1 LEVIDY
7 LDEVVG
13 QDTAKRFIR
22 TAIKKENLYNFLL
35 TGPKGVGKRL
45 FGFKLSE
52 MLNCPPQSTNFMLIG
67 PIPSKIKDKE
77 DKIHEYTKT
86 YLPDNPVV
94 EFEDRTAILIE
105 QIRDTIKR
113 LVHMPGI
120 GSKRVVLIIEADRM
134 TAEAA
139 NCFLKTLEE
148 PPLDTFFILTS
159 SRPNSLL
166 PTILS
171 RCQHIRFTHLNNEQI
186 KKIIFDGQ
194 DDYMLGSPGEIMIF
208 QENELLDSV
217 CDIFKRCPLSAEI
230 AAQIAREYERKK
242 IIDIL
247 YPLLL
252 MYRLLFYKKIKIAL
266 DTSLEPILNK
276 KVKTLSLEQIAKTIE
291 LLNTSIYSLERNPS
305 RLLLLFNILM
315 KLP

>member
-1 LEVIDY
+1 MLDY

-22 TAIKKENLYNFLL
+22 TAIKNENLYNFLF

-77 DKIHEYTKT
+77 DKIYEYTKT
-86 YLPDNPVV
+86 YLRDNPVV

-105 QIRDTIKR
+105 QIRDVIKR
-113 LVHMPGI
+113 LVHMPSI

-166 PTILS
+166 PTIRS
-171 RCQHIRFTHLNNEQI
+171 RCQHIRLTHLNNEQI

-194 DDYMLGSPGEIMIF
+194 DDYMLGSPGEIMILR
-208 QENELLDSV
+208 ENDLLDSV
-217 CDIFKRCPLSAEI
+217 CDIFKRCPLSTET

-242 IIDIL
+242 IVDIL

-266 DTSLEPILNK
+266 NTSLEPILNK
-276 KVKTLSLEQIAKTIE
+276 KVKTLSLEQIAETIE
-291 LLNTSIYSLERNPS
+291 LLNASIYSLERNPS

>member
-1 LEVIDY
+1 MIDY

-22 TAIKKENLYNFLL
+22 TAINNKNLYNFLL
-35 TGPKGVGKRL
+35 AGPKGVGKRL
-45 FGFKLSE
+45 FGFKLAK

-77 DKIHEYTKT
+77 DKISEYIKN
-86 YLPDNPVV
+86 YLPDNTVI

-105 QIRDTIKR
+105 QIRNIIKR
-113 LVHMPGI
+113 LVHMPTI

-148 PPLDTFFILTS
+148 PPIDTFFILTS
-159 SRPNSLL
+159 SRPSSLL
-166 PTILS
+166 PTIRS
-171 RCQHIRFTHLNNEQI
+171 RCQCIRFTYLKNEQI
-186 KKIIFDGQ
+186 KNIIFEGR
-194 DDYMLGSPGEIMIF
+194 DDYLLNSPGEIMIF
-208 QENELLDSV
+208 QDNEMLDSIR
-217 CDIFKRCPLSAEI
+217 DIFVRCPLPPEV
-230 AAQIAREYERKK
+230 AAQIAKEYERKK
-242 IIDIL
+242 VVDIL

-252 MYRLLFYKKIKIAL
+252 MYRLLLYQKMDIPL
-266 DTSLEPILNK
+266 DTTLSPILK
-276 KVKTLSLEQIAKTIE
+276 KKTPKLSLERIIDTIA
-291 LLNTSIYSLERNPS
+291 LLNTSIYSLERNPN

>member
-1 LEVIDY
+1 MIDY
-7 LDEVVG
+7 LDEIVG
-13 QDTAKRFIR
+13 QETAKKFIR

-35 TGPKGVGKRL
+35 TGPKGVGKRS
-45 FGFKLSE
+45 FGFSLGK
-52 MLNCPPQSTNFMLIG
+52 MLNCTPTSPNFILLG
-67 PIPSKIKDKE
+67 PIPSKIRDKE
-77 DKIHEYTKT
+77 EKIFEYTKT

-94 EFEDRTAILIE
+94 EFEDRAAILIE
-105 QIRDTIKR
+105 QIRNLISR
-113 LVHMPGI
+113 LVHMPSI

-159 SRPNSLL
+159 SRPSSLL
-166 PTILS
+166 PTIRS
-171 RCQHIRFTHLNNEQI
+171 RCQQVRFTHLKGEQI
-186 KKIIFDGQ
+186 RKIIFEGQ
-194 DDYMLGSPGEIMIF
+194 DDYFLGSPGEIMIF
-208 QENELLDSV
+208 QENELLDIA
-217 CDIFKRCPLSAEI
+217 CGIFKKCPLSTDT
-230 AAQIAREYERKK
+230 AAKMAKENERKK

-252 MYRLLFYKKIKIAL
+252 MYRLLLYKKMEISI

-276 KVKTLSLEQIAKTIE
+276 KIKLLTLEQIMRVID
-291 LLNTSIYSLERNPS
+291 LLNTSICSLERNPNH
-305 RLLLLFNILM
+305 LLLLFNILM

>member
-1 LEVIDY
+1 MIDY
-7 LDEVVG
+7 LDEVIG
-13 QDTAKRFIR
+13 QETAKRFIR
-22 TAIKKENLYNFLL
+22 TAIKNEKLYNFLL

-45 FGFKLSE
+45 FGFKLGK

-77 DKIHEYTKT
+77 DKIFEYTKT

-105 QIRDTIKR
+105 QIRNIITR
-113 LVHMPGI
+113 LIHMPSI

-159 SRPNSLL
+159 SRPSSLL
-166 PTILS
+166 PTIRS
-171 RCQHIRFTHLNNEQI
+171 RCQHIHLTHLSSKQI
-186 KKIIFDGQ
+186 KNIIFDGQ
-194 DDYMLGSPGEIMIF
+194 DDYLLGSPGAIMIF
-208 QENELLDSV
+208 QENDLLDSV
-217 CDIFKRCPLSAEI
+217 CDIFKRCPLSTETAAHI
-230 AAQIAREYERKK
+230 AKEYERKK

-252 MYRLLFYKKIKIAL
+252 MYRLLFYKKIKIAF
-266 DTSLEPILNK
+266 DTSLESILSK
-276 KVKTLSLEQIAKTIE
+276 KAKMLSLERIVKTIE
-291 LLNTSIYSLERNPS
+291 SLNTSIYSLDRNPNH
-305 RLLLLFNILM
+305 LLLLFNILM

>member
-1 LEVIDY
+1 MIDS
-7 LDEVVG
+7 LDEIVG
-13 QDTAKRFIR
+13 QETAKRFIR
-22 TAIKKENLYNFLL
+22 TAIKNDNLYNFLL

-45 FGFKLSE
+45 FGFKLGK

-77 DKIHEYTKT
+77 DKIFEYTKT

-105 QIRDTIKR
+105 QIRNVIKR
-113 LVHMPGI
+113 LIHMPSI
-120 GSKRVVLIIEADRM
+120 GSKRLVLIIEADRM

-166 PTILS
+166 PTIRS
-171 RCQHIRFTHLNNEQI
+171 RCQHIRFTHLSNKQI
-186 KKIIFDGQ
+186 RQIIFEGQ
-194 DDYMLGSPGEIMIF
+194 DDYLLGSPGEIMIF
-208 QENELLDSV
+208 QENDLLDNV
-217 CDIFKRCPLSAEI
+217 RDIFKRCPLSTEA
-230 AAQIAREYERKK
+230 AAQIALEYGRRK

-247 YPLLL
+247 YPLML
-252 MYRLLFYKKIKIAL
+252 MYRLLFYIKIKISL
-266 DTSLEPILNK
+266 ETSLEPLLK
-276 KVKTLSLEQIAKTIE
+276 KKAKTLSLKQIVETID
-291 LLNTSIYSLERNPS
+291 LLNTRIYSLERNPNH
-305 RLLLLFNILM
+305 LLLLFNILM
-315 KLP
+315 QLP

>member
-1 LEVIDY
+1 MIDY

-22 TAIKKENLYNFLL
+22 TAIKNENLYNFLL
-35 TGPKGVGKRL
+35 SGPKGVGKRL
-45 FGFKLSE
+45 FGFKLSK

-77 DKIHEYTKT
+77 DKISEYVRN
-86 YLPDNPVV
+86 YLPENTVI

-105 QIRDTIKR
+105 QIRTIIKR
-113 LVHMPGI
+113 LVHMPSI

-159 SRPNSLL
+159 SRPSSLL
-166 PTILS
+166 PTIRS
-171 RCQHIRFTHLNNEQI
+171 RCQHIRFTYMKNEEI
-186 KKIIFDGQ
+186 KNIIFEGQ
-194 DDYMLGSPGEIMIF
+194 DDYLLSSPGEIMIF
-208 QENELLDSV
+208 QDNEILDSV
-217 CDIFKRCPLSAEI
+217 RDIFVRCPLSADAAARI
-230 AAQIAREYERKK
+230 AKEYERKK
-242 IIDIL
+242 IIDVL

-252 MYRLLFYKKIKIAL
+252 LYRLLLYQKIDIPLNTSLKPILGKKISQLSLAQIVDTIAL
-266 DTSLEPILNK
+266 LN
-276 KVKTLSLEQIAKTIE
+276 S
-291 LLNTSIYSLERNPS
+291 SIYSLERNPN
-305 RLLLLFNILM
+305 RLLLLFNLFM